1 MLYCK
6 HPKIRPIWDAYLTME
21 RIQIN
26 ASAAKLRGTVAVL
39 KIYRCNKREGGK
51 RTMDDKGERGH
62 GCNKGERE
70 QEPWMIKE
78 RENMDVTK
86 EGVSA
91 KVTPLSRL
99 WNREG
104 LCGLLQDGNRRG
116 EDMNSLSHDS
126 YRRQE
131 A

>member
-51 RTMDDKGERGH
+51 RTMDD
-62 GCNKGERE
+62 KGERE

>member
-1 MLYCK
+1 
-6 HPKIRPIWDAYLTME
+6 ME
-21 RIQIN
+21 RRQIN
-26 ASAAKLRGTVAVL
+26 APGAKLRGTVAVL
-39 KIYRCNKREGGK
+39 KIYR
-51 RTMDDKGERGH
+51 GH

-70 QEPWMIKE
+70 KEPWMI
-78 RENMDVTK
+78 K

>member
-1 MLYCK
+1 MDVIK
-6 HPKIRPIWDAYLTME
+6 E
-21 RIQIN
+21 RE
-26 ASAAKLRGTVAVL
+26 R
-39 KIYRCNKREGGK
+39 K
-51 RTMDDKGERGH
+51 RTVDDKGERGH

-70 QEPWMIKE
+70 KEPWMI
-78 RENMDVTK
+78 K

-116 EDMNSLSHDS
+116 EDMNSLSHDN

>member
-1 MLYCK
+1 MDVIK
-6 HPKIRPIWDAYLTME
+6 E
-21 RIQIN
+21 RE
-26 ASAAKLRGTVAVL
+26 R
-39 KIYRCNKREGGK
+39 K
-51 RTMDDKGERGH
+51 RTVDDKGERT
-62 GCNKGERE
+62 
-70 QEPWMIKE
+70 WMI
-78 RENMDVTK
+78 K

-126 YRRQE
+126 YHRQE

>member
-1 MLYCK
+1 MDVIK
-6 HPKIRPIWDAYLTME
+6 E
-21 RIQIN
+21 REI
-26 ASAAKLRGTVAVL
+26 
-39 KIYRCNKREGGK
+39 K

-91 KVTPLSRL
+91 
-99 WNREG
+99 
-104 LCGLLQDGNRRG
+104 
-116 EDMNSLSHDS
+116 
-126 YRRQE
+126 
-131 A
+131 

>member
-1 MLYCK
+1 MDVIK
-6 HPKIRPIWDAYLTME
+6 E
-21 RIQIN
+21 RE
-26 ASAAKLRGTVAVL
+26 R
-39 KIYRCNKREGGK
+39 K
-51 RTMDDKGERGH
+51 RTVDNKGERGH
-62 GCNKGERE
+62 GGNKGERKK
-70 QEPWMIKE
+70 EPWMIKE

-104 LCGLLQDGNRRG
+104 LCDLLQDGNRRG

>member
-1 MLYCK
+1 MLYYK
-6 HPKIRPIWDAYLTME
+6 SKLKTYSYFFIERSNMGKKKKLPPKME
-21 RIQIN
+21 QI
-26 ASAAKLRGTVAVL
+26 K
-39 KIYRCNKREGGK
+39 
-51 RTMDDKGERGH
+51 
-62 GCNKGERE
+62 ERE
-70 QEPWMIKE
+70 KEPWMI
-78 RENMDVTK
+78 K

-104 LCGLLQDGNRRG
+104 LCGLLQDENRRG

>member
-1 MLYCK
+1 MDVIK
-6 HPKIRPIWDAYLTME
+6 E
-21 RIQIN
+21 RE
-26 ASAAKLRGTVAVL
+26 R
-39 KIYRCNKREGGK
+39 K
-51 RTMDDKGERGH
+51 RTVDDKGKRGH

-70 QEPWMIKE
+70 KEPWMI
-78 RENMDVTK
+78 K

-99 WNREG
+99 LNREG

>member
-1 MLYCK
+1 MDVIK
-6 HPKIRPIWDAYLTME
+6 E
-21 RIQIN
+21 REKKEPWMI
-26 ASAAKLRGTVAVL
+26 KE
-39 KIYRCNKREGGK
+39 REKK
-51 RTMDDKGERGH
+51 RTMDDKGERE
-62 GCNKGERE
+62 K
-70 QEPWMIKE
+70 EPWM
-78 RENMDVTK
+78 TK

>member
-1 MLYCK
+1 MDVIK
-6 HPKIRPIWDAYLTME
+6 E
-21 RIQIN
+21 RE
-26 ASAAKLRGTVAVL
+26 R
-39 KIYRCNKREGGK
+39 K
-51 RTMDDKGERGH
+51 RTVDDKGERGH
-62 GCNKGERE
+62 GGNKEERGKEPWMIKERENKNRGCNKGERE

-99 WNREG
+99 WNRED

-126 YRRQE
+126 YRLQE

>member
-1 MLYCK
+1 MDVIK
-6 HPKIRPIWDAYLTME
+6 E
-21 RIQIN
+21 R
-26 ASAAKLRGTVAVL
+26 
-39 KIYRCNKREGGK
+39 EGK
-51 RTMDDKGERGH
+51 RTVDDKGERE
-62 GCNKGERE
+62 NMDVIKERE
-70 QEPWMIKE
+70 KEPWMIKE
-78 RENMDVTK
+78 
-86 EGVSA
+86 GVSA
-91 KVTPLSRL
+91 MVTPLSRL

>member
-1 MLYCK
+1 MDVIK
-6 HPKIRPIWDAYLTME
+6 E
-21 RIQIN
+21 R
-26 ASAAKLRGTVAVL
+26 
-39 KIYRCNKREGGK
+39 EGK
-51 RTMDDKGERGH
+51 RTVYDKGERGH

-70 QEPWMIKE
+70 KEPWMIKE
-78 RENMDVTK
+78 RENMEVIK
-86 EGVSA
+86 EREGKRTNDEKGGSERNI
-91 KVTPLSRL
+91 TPLSRL

>member
-1 MLYCK
+1 MDVIK
-6 HPKIRPIWDAYLTME
+6 E
-21 RIQIN
+21 RE
-26 ASAAKLRGTVAVL
+26 R
-39 KIYRCNKREGGK
+39 K
-51 RTMDDKGERGH
+51 RTVDNKGERGH
-62 GCNKGERE
+62 GGNKGERE
-70 QEPWMIKE
+70 KEPWMIKE

-91 KVTPLSRL
+91 MVTPLSRL

>member
-1 MLYCK
+1 MDVIK
-6 HPKIRPIWDAYLTME
+6 E
-21 RIQIN
+21 R
-26 ASAAKLRGTVAVL
+26 
-39 KIYRCNKREGGK
+39 EK
-51 RTMDDKGERGH
+51 RTVDDKGERGE
-62 GCNKGERE
+62 K
-70 QEPWMIKE
+70 
-78 RENMDVTK
+78 NMDDK
-86 EGVSA
+86 GGSERNI
-91 KVTPLSRL
+91 TPLSRL

>member
-1 MLYCK
+1 
-6 HPKIRPIWDAYLTME
+6 ME

-26 ASAAKLRGTVAVL
+26 APAAKLRGTVAVL

-70 QEPWMIKE
+70 KEPWVIKERENMEVIKEREKEPWMIKE
-78 RENMDVTK
+78 
-86 EGVSA
+86 GVSA
-91 KVTPLSRL
+91 IVTPLSRL

>member
-1 MLYCK
+1 
-6 HPKIRPIWDAYLTME
+6 ME

-26 ASAAKLRGTVAVL
+26 APAAKLRGTVGEL
-39 KIYRCNKREGGK
+39 KIYRDRE
-51 RTMDDKGERGH
+51 H

-126 YRRQE
+126 YRLQE